1 MRLTLGDGRVIV
13 NPTREVIEAALQ
25 ALEAGGS
32 FALMEDDAG
41 RTSDLFIQGT
51 QGPGKFAD
59 LFVQGIGGPDNF
71 IVEYAEAIA
80 EHEGEIEARHFRA
93 QQQVTQETL
102 VVMFQSYALGD
113 GTWKGMVAW
122 EDTSTAEDYDP
133 DDYDPEEYDPEE
145 YDEGVTEGST
155 SDPWARKSGCL
166 GLLSFVGLATL
177 GLTLALEVW

>member
-13 NPTREVIEAALQ
+13 NPTREVIDAALQ
-25 ALEAGGS
+25 TLEGGPGS

-51 QGPGKFAD
+51 
-59 LFVQGIGGPDNF
+59 GGPDNF
-71 IVEYAEAIA
+71 IIEYAEAIA
-80 EHEGEIEARHFRA
+80 EYEDEIEAKHFRA
-93 QQQVTQETL
+93 RQRVMLETL
-102 VVMFQSYALGD
+102 AVMFESYALGD

-122 EDTSTAEDYDP
+122 EDTSTAEEYDP
-133 DDYDPEEYDPEE
+133 DEYDPEEYDPEE
-145 YDEGVTEGST
+145 YDEGAPEGSM

-177 GLTLALEVW
+177 GLTLALGVW

>member
-80 EHEGEIEARHFRA
+80 EHEGEIEAKHFHAR
-93 QQQVTQETL
+93 QQVTQETL

-122 EDTSTAEDYDP
+122 EDTSTET
-133 DDYDPEEYDPEE
+133 EEYDDE
-145 YDEGVTEGST
+145 YEDDDEPYGVTQSPGG
-155 SDPWARKSGCL
+155 DPWARKSGCL
-166 GLLSFVGLATL
+166 GLLSLTGLTAVA
-177 GLTLALEVW
+177 LTLALGVL